1 MQTGGPIRG
10 FISRWLVRFEASQ
23 QLFQVAF
30 LGVTAASTFTSVL
43 FDMGYQWLA
52 PYVLSVGGIGSLL
65 FAYAYVEGGIFNRK
79 NRERADRGD
88 NFAAPGMAMGNLLR
102 AKQLAIVAEALAD
115 DRPVSTEEIQS
126 RLETETLDQLQQFRD
141 GIDLETV
148 FNEPRSPRH
157 NGQQPSEVF
166 NR

>member
-1 MQTGGPIRG
+1 MKTGGPVRG

-23 QLFQVAF
+23 QIFQVAF

-43 FDMGYQWLA
+43 FEMGYQWLA
-52 PYVLSVGGIGSLL
+52 PFVLSGGGIGSLV
-65 FAYAYVEGGIFNRK
+65 FAYGYVEWGVFNRK

-102 AKQLAIVAEALAD
+102 AKQLATLGEALAD
-115 DRPVSTEEIQS
+115 DRQVGADEIQA
-126 RLETETLDQLQQFRD
+126 RLEAVTLDQLQEFRD
-141 GIDLETV
+141 GINLETV
-148 FNEPRSPRH
+148 FDEPRR
-157 NGQQPSEVF
+157 NGKRPSEVL